1 MATPLKS
8 SLRGN
13 SRVRAVPGAAAAPS
27 DAELLAS
34 LGRRVRNAREARDLS
49 RRFLAEAAD
58 VSERYL
64 AQLEGGEGN
73 ASVILLRRVARALG
87 MRLTDLLDADQSAA
101 QQQINRLLDGLP
113 ERRQEEIL
121 QRLVSEFGTDEAVRR
136 KRIALIGL
144 RGAGKTTLGSALAK
158 ELRRP
163 FIELDGEIAREAG
176 MSPSEI
182 FLLYGPTGYRGIE
195 RRCLQRIVSMQ
206 NDIVM
211 SIGGGV
217 VSDPE
222 TYQLLLAN
230 CYTIWIK
237 ASPSEHMSRVI
248 AQGDMRPMKGNA
260 QAMDELKGILVAREP
275 LYSRADTVVDTSG
288 ESVDKSLAA
297 LRRAVTPRA
306 A

>member
-8 SLRGN
+8 SARNG
-13 SRVRAVPGAAAAPS
+13 SRLRAVPDTTPGAS
-27 DAELLAS
+27 DVELLAA
-34 LGRRVRNAREARDLS
+34 LGRRVRSAREERDFS

-73 ASVILLRRVARALG
+73 ASVILLRRIARALG

-101 QQQINRLLDGLP
+101 QQRINRFVDGLP
-113 ERRQEEIL
+113 ARRHEEVL
-121 QRLVSEFGTDEAVRR
+121 QKLVSEFGADEAVRR

-144 RGAGKTTLGSALAK
+144 RGAGKTTLGGALAK

-163 FIELDGEIAREAG
+163 FIELDAEIAREAG
-176 MSPSEI
+176 MAPSEI
-182 FLLYGPTGYRGIE
+182 FLLYGPAGYRGIE
-195 RRCLQRIVSMQ
+195 RRCLQRIVNSQ
-206 NDIVM
+206 SDLVM
-211 SIGGGV
+211 SVGGGV

-222 TYQLLLAN
+222 TYQSLLAN
-230 CYTIWIK
+230 CYTVWIK

-248 AQGDMRPMKGNA
+248 AQGDMRPMKGHA
-260 QAMDELKGILVAREP
+260 QAMDDLKGILAAREP
-275 LYSRADTVVDTSG
+275 LYSRADKVVDTSG
-288 ESVDKSLAA
+288 ESVEKSLAA
-297 LRRAVTPRA
+297 LRRAVAPRA